1 LGRLQATH
9 WLWRNVPQVLP
20 PNLGVTGEHGKLF
33 ARWGIGQSL
42 LMLPADL
49 LSWPIVE
56 HLHPGRLRDAVQ
68 VGLVSY
74 LTFPL
79 LNACTVVLA
88 YRLLMELGFS
98 ATESELGAI
107 GLLFGTSF
115 LPYAQIQQENS
126 LMFFSLIGGLLGNIR
141 WLRTHDWRHLCLG
154 AGCLGWGLLVRLPC
168 IFDAFAVA
176 LFMLFS
182 IMGRKQGRKEKLAES
197 ARFILQF
204 GSFYL
209 PFILA
214 DRFYQWVRFG
224 SITSNYETILAA
236 QQRAADPL
244 LPPSFPFST
253 PFLDGF
259 TGFLLSPA
267 KSIFLFNP
275 LLILSSVLVLR
286 YRNALRQNVKLFFG
300 IGWLALFM
308 QICFYARLAFWGGD
322 AAWGPRYVMSE
333 SQLVALIAIPAL
345 VRISRLIK
353 SRFETLCYTILIA
366 LACVIQFAGCLY
378 DYNLELAQEAAFH
391 VKYIIIWQRF
401 INTVALASGT
411 FQSRGLDP
419 GLAQSGSSKF
429 AVLAFMPWRTEGQ
442 LPQRITHVLQA
453 GWVAGCL
460 LLLAILANYLLR
472 IRREA
477 ATHRHVGQIISP
489 AGRQPHLP
497 PESL

>member
-1 LGRLQATH
+1 M
-9 WLWRNVPQVLP
+9 PQVLP

-56 HLHPGRLRDAVQ
+56 HLHPGRLRDMVQ

-88 YRLLMELGFS
+88 YRLLTELQFS
-98 ATESELGAI
+98 AIESELGAI

-126 LMFFSLIGGLLGNIR
+126 LIFFSLIGGFLGNIL

-154 AGCLGWGLLVRLPC
+154 TSCLGWALLARLPC
-168 IFDAFAVA
+168 IFDAFAVV

-182 IMGRKQGRKEKLAES
+182 IIGRNQGIKEKLAES
-197 ARFILQF
+197 AKFVLQF

-224 SITSNYETILAA
+224 SITSTYVTIQWA

-244 LPPSFPFST
+244 LPPSYPFLT
-253 PFLDGF
+253 PFPDGVA
-259 TGFLLSPA
+259 GFLLSPA

-275 LLILSSVLVLR
+275 LLILAIVLTFR
-286 YRNALRQNVKLFFG
+286 YRNALNHNVKLFFG
-300 IGWLALFM
+300 IGWLLQFM

-322 AAWGPRYVMSE
+322 AAWGPRYVITE
-333 SQLVALIAIPAL
+333 SQLIALIAIPVF
-345 VRISRLIK
+345 VRIGPLIK
-353 SRFETLCYTILIA
+353 SRVETLCYRVLIA
-366 LACVIQFAGCLY
+366 FGCVAQCIACLY

-391 VKYIIIWQRF
+391 VKYVIIWQRL

-411 FQSRGLDP
+411 FQSKGLDP
-419 GLAQSGSSKF
+419 GLAQAGTRKF
-429 AVLAFMPWRTEGQ
+429 AVLAFMPWRTEGE
-442 LPQRITHVLQA
+442 LPQGITHVLKA
-453 GWVAGCL
+453 GWVLGCL

-472 IRREA
+472 VRREA
-477 ATHRHVGQIISP
+477 ATHRRAGQIIGAAGPEAASP
-489 AGRQPHLP
+489 TGIVMNEH
-497 PESL
+497 